1 MARIALIGPGA
12 IGATVVVELMRAER
26 HEVITCARSPV
37 ARLTLETSEGA
48 SSVAPKLLTAPN
60 AGAPVDWVLVATKAY
75 DVAGAAVWLESLIG
89 PNAYL
94 AVLQNGV
101 EHVARF
107 RPFIAED
114 RILPVIVDIPVERI
128 APQHFRQRRAGTL
141 AVPDGDPGRAFAA
154 LFAGT
159 RIGAATTTDFCSA
172 AWRKLAVNCAGA
184 VSALLLQPA
193 AIVQEDGVAE
203 IMRALIR
210 ECIAVGRAEGAS
222 LDDGL
227 VEEIIEGYRNG
238 PPDAVNS
245 LHADRLSGRPLEID
259 ARNGAVIRFGRRHRI
274 PTPVNDIM
282 VTLLK
287 SASPIPP
294 VNIGEVGRPAGM

>member
-37 ARLTLETSEGA
+37 ARLTLETSDGA

-107 RPFIAED
+107 RRFAKRQLAD
-114 RILPVIVDIPVERI
+114 RHVRI
-128 APQHFRQRRAGTL
+128 FKDAGLQHRLTLLLSDAAAPE
-141 AVPDGDPGRAFAA
+141 P
-154 LFAGT
+154 
-159 RIGAATTTDFCSA
+159 
-172 AWRKLAVNCAGA
+172 
-184 VSALLLQPA
+184 ALL
-193 AIVQEDGVAE
+193 
-203 IMRALIR
+203 
-210 ECIAVGRAEGAS
+210 
-222 LDDGL
+222 
-227 VEEIIEGYRNG
+227 
-238 PPDAVNS
+238 
-245 LHADRLSGRPLEID
+245 
-259 ARNGAVIRFGRRHRI
+259 
-274 PTPVNDIM
+274 PT
-282 VTLLK
+282 
-287 SASPIPP
+287 
-294 VNIGEVGRPAGM
+294 G